1 MEYGSAEGA
10 AAYAEKHRRSFLR
23 RLANRR
29 ELSLFDRALAQAA
42 AYGKVLDC
50 PCGAGRLGPV
60 LLRRAVRLFAAD
72 LSPAMLREAG
82 TSLAAPA
89 RAGRVAF
96 VRSAAEALPFAR
108 GAFDVAVC
116 SRLLHHLPDPAAR
129 ARLLRELARVSSRWI
144 VLSFHD
150 ATAPKRRFRG
160 TRPRHRVALVPR
172 DLADEASKQ
181 GLLLVPPVRRLN
193 GWFSLV
199 AVALF
204 RVEPPAFTPPE
215 RRLGEAEDG
224 PRTPSALP

>member
-1 MEYGSAEGA
+1 VEYGSAEGA

-60 LLRRAVRLFAAD
+60 LLRRAVRLVATD
-72 LSPAMLREAG
+72 LSLPMLREAR
-82 TSLAAPA
+82 TALAAPA

-96 VRSAAEALPFAR
+96 VRAPAAALPWPK
-108 GAFDVAVC
+108 GTFDIAVC
-116 SRLLHHLPDPAAR
+116 SRLLHHLTDPTAR
-129 ARLLRELARVSSRWI
+129 ARLLGELARVASRWV

-150 ATAPKRRFRG
+150 ATALKRRLQGR
-160 TRPRHRVALVPR
+160 RARSRIALAPAQ
-172 DLADEASKQ
+172 LAAEAAAA
-181 GLLLVPPVRRLN
+181 GLHLVPPVRRLN

-204 RVEPPAFTPPE
+204 RVEPPAFAPSE
-215 RRLGEAEDG
+215 RRFGEAADG
-224 PRTPSALP
+224 PRPPSVFH